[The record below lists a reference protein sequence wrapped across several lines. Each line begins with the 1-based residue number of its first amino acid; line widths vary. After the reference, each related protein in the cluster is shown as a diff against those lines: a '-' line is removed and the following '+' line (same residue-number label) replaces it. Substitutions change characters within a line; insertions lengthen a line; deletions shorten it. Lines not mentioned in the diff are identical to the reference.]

1 MHILVTGAAGF
12 VGQAFA
18 KKLLDDDGGRY
29 TVRLT
34 DIVEPP
40 IPQGVKWPPN
50 ATCIS
55 ADLCVDCPKVVSKD
69 LDAVYIFHGI
79 MSSGAEANFDLGFK
93 VNFDATRALIDEL
106 RKTSPGV
113 RVIYASTHAVYSG
126 QSQDALDESVLPTPL
141 SSYGT
146 QKIMCEYLI
155 NEYTRRSFINGLVL
169 RFPTVTVRPGKPTQ
183 AASSFYSGIVRE
195 PMNGLECVVPT
206 TDRSFRHWV
215 CSPQILVEN
224 LMHCLDLSMDKLG
237 DHRVINHPGICVS
250 VQDMIDSLERVGG
263 SDKLRFLRE
272 EEDPEVTP
280 ILYSWPYK
288 YDNAK
293 AMALGFKQDS
303 GFDEIVRDYVRT
315 LQK

>member
-1 MHILVTGAAGF
+1 MRELSFPEPSTHT
-12 VGQAFA
+12 QA
-18 KKLLDDDGGRY
+18 
-29 TVRLT
+29 
-34 DIVEPP
+34 
-40 IPQGVKWPPN
+40 
-50 ATCIS
+50 
-55 ADLCVDCPKVVSKD
+55 
-69 LDAVYIFHGI
+69 
-79 MSSGAEANFDLGFK
+79 GFK